1 MMKLISYPIIFV
13 GLLLAALF
21 TLTKVRSIHEVKLVF
36 TDLLHHM
43 KGDKGCAYPSQ
54 RHAP

>member
-43 KGDKGCAYPSQ
+43 KGDKGCAYPNQ